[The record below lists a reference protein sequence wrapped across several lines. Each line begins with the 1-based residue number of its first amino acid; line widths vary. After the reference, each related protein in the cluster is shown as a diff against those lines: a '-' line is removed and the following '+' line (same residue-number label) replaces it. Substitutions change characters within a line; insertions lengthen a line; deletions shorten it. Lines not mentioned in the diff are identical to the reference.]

1 MADMADI
8 AGTGQ
13 PRSEFVETKVVYSP
27 AWRKIGE
34 KAGYRDRELEG
45 KEVET
50 ARLAVQR
57 LLLQIVVVVVL
68 AGGLAAVI
76 GSKEQFCKRFL
87 LIRRSFYAL
96 PERRCCGGSSARAGK
111 VP

>member
-1 MADMADI
+1 MNRPILITGLLIIVAMITVPPNRVETFNDGMADMADI

-27 AWRKIGE
+27 AWRKVGE

-76 GSKEQFCKRFL
+76 GSKE
-87 LIRRSFYAL
+87 
-96 PERRCCGGSSARAGK
+96 
-111 VP
+111 